1 MVAITRRAAVDQPVI
16 ATALRAAF
24 TDQAR
29 RGVLVAMAVRTLL
42 MAAALVEAVALT
54 IPGQQ
59 FRPQFFR
66 IPAATTL
73 FWIGLGVIDLVLFIA
88 AARSKAPLFWC
99 FVCMAIDLGL
109 TIYGKFFYLLYVMK
123 TIMPLFIM
131 VRYQDVMVMP
141 ILIALYSLPLSA
153 RLLWTTGV
161 GCMAAWLIGILYDFK
176 IYGVGHLYWGPFGPG
191 VDDARLRMIMD
202 PTVLLPDYFGAQI
215 ALIGLFT
222 VFLWLSTR
230 ACERHIAAKVQAE
243 DNVLTLARFF
253 PPKVAEALTS
263 AGTGRLA
270 PARRTVAILFVAS
283 PKAGIDDPTAFAL
296 LQRQYSLIETAI
308 FAHNGVID
316 RFTGGPV
323 MGAFG
328 ALTSDPDAVLNGL
341 ACARDILRSRS
352 TSFQPV
358 LSLHVGEAVCGEMG
372 DDDNRA
378 FSIVG
383 DTVNVASRMLDEAQ
397 ARGASLLL
405 SEAAAERIVGAG
417 LGGDLVEAGDFQPR
431 GREGAVALWA
441 LRLQ

>member
-1 MVAITRRAAVDQPVI
+1 MVAITRRAAIDQPVI

-29 RGVLVAMAVRTLL
+29 RGVLVAMGVRTLL

-54 IPGQQ
+54 IPAQQ

-66 IPAATTL
+66 IPTVTIL

-176 IYGVGHLYWGPFGPG
+176 IYGVGHLYWGPFGPE
-191 VDDARLRMIMD
+191 VDDAR
-202 PTVLLPDYFGAQI
+202 
-215 ALIGLFT
+215 T

-296 LQRQYSLIETAI
+296 LQRRYSLIETAI

-397 ARGASLLL
+397 ARDASLLL
-405 SEAAAERIVGAG
+405 SGAAAERIVSAG
-417 LGGDLVEAGDFQPR
+417 LSGDLVEAGDFQPR

-441 LRLQ
+441 LRSQ